1 MSRGQ
6 WDGARTR
13 CDGLGDQITSIANV
27 RRVHFGECG
36 PTQSP
41 QVHPTRHE
49 RPESQ
54 LRSYCALE
62 MAWLLSG
69 SYPEPGPQV
78 LAGDPEA
85 TGLSSRPP
93 TEAGRG
99 LRGEAGEGEPPRAAP
114 RPDG

>member
-54 LRSYCALE
+54 PRGYCALE

-69 SYPEPGPQV
+69 SYPEPGQQV

-93 TEAGRG
+93 TEAGGAR
-99 LRGEAGEGEPPRAAP
+99 RTERAVARPPP
-114 RPDG
+114 PPP